1 VPIYEYKCYKGH
13 YFTRYLALAD
23 YKEPQTCECGE
34 KSIKLL
40 SKPMI
45 APTFEAYES
54 PITGKPITTKQQ
66 RIEDLKRSGCVPYES
81 GMVEEGNRRLAAE
94 EYKLEKALDETV
106 DEQIEKMS
114 PRQHEKLE
122 ESLKSG
128 VEVEY
133 GRN

>member
-1 VPIYEYKCYKGH
+1 
-13 YFTRYLALAD
+13 
-23 YKEPQTCECGE
+23 
-34 KSIKLL
+34 
-40 SKPMI
+40 MI